1 MAFDRSP
8 LIADSLS
15 LSEARGY
22 RDIYTYI
29 YLIGLEFLLC
39 LLVSKGVVVM
49 GEGGNCRN
57 FKTIRRISVAA
68 EGLFMV
74 AATRVPWRWLSYRP
88 CPDNC
93 SVFAM
98 EGAGEGWCEGGGGRW
113 LSVLVERQGEKGG
126 L

>member
-49 GEGGNCRN
+49 GGG
-57 FKTIRRISVAA
+57 
-68 EGLFMV
+68 
-74 AATRVPWRWLSYRP
+74 W
-88 CPDNC
+88 
-93 SVFAM
+93 
-98 EGAGEGWCEGGGGRW
+98 
-113 LSVLVERQGEKGG
+113 
-126 L
+126 